1 MLLEL
6 LWLLMPWCVAFLFL
20 GRLRPCPPVP
30 SGRCEG
36 DGVRVSVIIPARNE
50 RLRLPTLLASLAA
63 QDHVNREVIVVDDG
77 STDGTAEL
85 ARGAG
90 AITLSVEGPAS
101 GWLGKPH
108 ACWQGAKRAG
118 GDLLLFLDAD
128 TELQPGGL
136 RRIVA
141 THVRCGG
148 LVSVVPYHR
157 MVGAYERLSAYFFL
171 VAVGSTR
178 SFTLAGERLAPNAS
192 FGPCVACSREQYFR
206 TGGHRLVRAEVLDD
220 LALAR
225 QMARRGVRAH
235 NFIGRGTIAFR
246 MYPGGLRD
254 LADGWTKNFGQGAT
268 STDIWSVILIGGWI
282 WGSAGVVDAAVRVW
296 LTEGFTDLA
305 AAGVA
310 GYFAYAAQIGWLL
323 RRLGNYGPVAAL
335 TYPVSLLFFIGVLLR
350 SLYLT
355 LVRNRV
361 RWKDRS
367 IAVRASRRPAQGPRE
382 PGAIVAL
389 HQDAGGIGGGA
400 VEHHQHAD
408 LPGVPGEEGQRQR
421 PG

>member
-6 LWLLMPWCVAFLFL
+6 LWLLMPWSVALLFL
-20 GRLRPCPPVP
+20 GRLRPCPAVP
-30 SGRCEG
+30 RGLDIARI
-36 DGVRVSVIIPARNE
+36 RVSVIIPARNE
-50 RLRLPTLLASLAA
+50 GARLPALLASLEA
-63 QDHVNREVIVVDDG
+63 QDHTNREVIVVDDG
-77 STDGTAEL
+77 STDGTAAL
-85 ARGAG
+85 ARAAG
-90 AITLSVEGPAS
+90 AITLSVGGPAP

-108 ACWQGAKRAG
+108 ACWVGAKRAG
-118 GDLLLFLDAD
+118 GELLLFLDAD
-128 TELQPGGL
+128 TELEPGGL
-136 RRIVA
+136 KRIVA
-141 THVRCGG
+141 AHARWGG

-157 MVGAYERLSAYFFL
+157 MVRAYERLSAYFFL

-178 SFTLAGERLAPNAS
+178 SFTLVGDALPPNAS
-192 FGPCVACSREQYFR
+192 FGPCIACARPDYFR
-206 TGGHRLVRAEVLDD
+206 TGGHRLVRSEVLDD
-220 LALAR
+220 VALAR

-235 NFIGRGTIAFR
+235 NFIGRGTIAFS
-246 MYPGGLRD
+246 MYPNGLRD

-268 STDIWSVILIGGWI
+268 STDIWSVILIAGWI
-282 WGSAGVVDAAVRVW
+282 WGSAGVIDAAVRVS

-310 GYFAYAAQIGWLL
+310 GYFAYAAQIRWLL
-323 RRLGNYGPVAAL
+323 GRLGNYGPIAAL
-335 TYPVSLLFFIGVLLR
+335 SYPLSLLFFVWVLLR

-367 IAVRASRRPAQGPRE
+367 IAVRPPARAAQGTQKA
-382 PGAIVAL
+382 GAVVPL
-389 HQDAGGIGGGA
+389 HQDAGGIGGAA

-408 LPGVPGEEGQRQR
+408 GPGIPGEEGQRQH